1 MTERLFVAQRA
12 SGPSTSQNNP
22 VTTPKNE
29 EALSVSTDPDYLNDR
44 QAAESIEGHSQLRR
58 LAQSAFSLGTLY
70 CGSVALTFG
79 VGVLLAR
86 QLGPSGYGV
95 YALAMAVATLVGML
109 TEFGLPLLV
118 MREVAAA
125 QAKRSWGE
133 ARGLIRWADRTII
146 GLSVMVLTGF
156 FAMVALKFVMRS
168 AVLLTV
174 SWAILL
180 VPLVGLAKLRG
191 LALLS
196 LGRTFAGQFAVLI
209 LRPGLFALAL
219 ATFWITKRALGPAQA
234 MAWQVAAAGCSLA
247 AVGILFHTLRPV
259 DLRTAAPINR
269 WRQWIVATVPMGMT
283 EGLRLLQSQMAIFML
298 SFLTTPTMVGWFR
311 VADSAETVCLVPITI
326 LNVVAAPFFAKLH
339 AAGDKRELQRVLTA
353 VSAGIFV
360 AVAALS
366 LPLLFFARPLISL
379 AFGIRFAPAA
389 PAFVVEVLGNLLVCA
404 LGPVVTLANMAGL
417 ERQVTITTGMAVVL
431 VGAGSLLFAPS
442 LGATG
447 GALAVV
453 IATLCWNAALAVT
466 VRRRLGVDPTILS
479 LGSGGISVIIRT
491 LREIAAARV
500 ATNKPNNS

>member
-1 MTERLFVAQRA
+1 V
-12 SGPSTSQNNP
+12 P
-22 VTTPKNE
+22 V
-29 EALSVSTDPDYLNDR
+29 DPDYLDDL
-44 QAAESIEGHSQLRR
+44 QAPVSTDAESQLRR

-125 QAKRSWGE
+125 EARGSWGE
-133 ARGLIRWADRTII
+133 ARGLIRWADRTIL
-146 GLSVMVLTGF
+146 GLSVIVLSGF
-156 FAMVALKFVMRS
+156 FAMVALEFVTRS
-168 AVLLTV
+168 TVLLTV

-219 ATFWITKRALGPAQA
+219 AVFWITKRALGPAQA

-247 AVGILFHTLRPV
+247 AVGILFHTLRPT
-259 DLRTAAPINR
+259 DLRTAAPMNR

-298 SFLTTPTMVGWFR
+298 SFLTTTEIVGWFR

-326 LNVVAAPFFAKLH
+326 LNVVAAPFFAKLY
-339 AAGDKRELQRVLTA
+339 AAGNKRELQRILTA
-353 VSAGIFV
+353 VSVAIFV
-360 AVAALS
+360 TVAAIS

-379 AFGIRFAPAA
+379 AFGIRFAAA
-389 PAFVVEVLGNLLVCA
+389 TPAFAVEVVGNLLACA

-417 ERQVTITTGMAVVL
+417 ERQVTITTGVAVV
-431 VGAGSLLFAPS
+431 VVAACSILFAPV

-453 IATLCWNAALAVT
+453 IAMLCWNGALAVI
-466 VRRRLGVDPTILS
+466 VKRRLGVDPTILS
-479 LGSGGISVIIRT
+479 LGSEGISVIIRT
-491 LREIAAARV
+491 LREMAASRLGS
-500 ATNKPNNS
+500 NRPSKF